1 MCIHGWRVASRG
13 SHDGCGRHEELETH
27 FCAHRTL
34 SQHQTASIEIGRQG
48 SGLITVPVNERRAR
62 VAGALISLKT
72 DRIDDHS
79 HLYPKAHGE
88 RMGRVDLLSHAWD
101 ENTMKDERLLNYMA
115 SMDTEM
121 SDDSG
126 MMVNG
131 NRGWWLNITY
141 VRTTKEGSKLLFD
154 LIHTVTAE
162 RISLPE
168 NRIVSSRSSSMKS
181 RTRLAAS
188 V

>member
-1 MCIHGWRVASRG
+1 
-13 SHDGCGRHEELETH
+13 
-27 FCAHRTL
+27 
-34 SQHQTASIEIGRQG
+34 
-48 SGLITVPVNERRAR
+48 
-62 VAGALISLKT
+62 
-72 DRIDDHS
+72 
-79 HLYPKAHGE
+79 
-88 RMGRVDLLSHAWD
+88 
-101 ENTMKDERLLNYMA
+101 MKDERLLSYMA

-154 LIHTVTAE
+154 LIHTAADE
-162 RISLPE
+162 RITLPKK
-168 NRIVSSRSSSMKS
+168 RIIASRSSSMKS

-188 V
+188 L